1 MVSEFE
7 IAGEAAAAVLPFP
20 FLPIDESLTKRRVT
34 IPSPTDTDAELSA
47 RLGRV
52 LAPAYDLEREIGR
65 GGMAIVYR
73 ARDPRLK
80 RGVAVKL
87 LPPDLAFR
95 ADIRSRFLREA
106 ETAARLS
113 HPNIVPIYTV
123 DEREGLVYFVMAL
136 IEGESLG
143 DRVKRAGPLPI
154 ADARRILR
162 EVADALAY
170 AHANGVVHRDIKPD
184 NILLDANSGRAM
196 VTDFG
201 IARAANDGDSR
212 LTATGAAIGT
222 PAYMSPEQCSGDPEI
237 DGRSDL
243 YSLGAV
249 AYQMI
254 AGAPPFIGGSTP
266 AIMMKQVMEAPAP
279 VRAARPDVP
288 SDLAQIVMRLLEK
301 DPAKR
306 FANGAALIEALDGAP
321 LTPVTPASAVPR
333 GLDFDIPLVTIT
345 NHLASERLQT
355 ATVGIVAKLGRAQQR
370 MEEREAR
377 RAARRAAK
385 SRNAPLPDRIR
396 SFRQQLVSYA
406 GTSVFLFGINAM
418 TGGHGHHFWWA
429 VFPVLGMGLGVV
441 KSSGRLWADGVR
453 MRDIFGTLPPDGGS
467 AHAALAPPTTQA
479 PSSAERLPAGPHGG
493 VLRQAM
499 ADQRTVNDLVE
510 RLSKTERQRI
520 PDVQGT
526 ANALYDRI
534 AALAAA
540 LDRLDGEVAPDR
552 LPALE
557 RRIAQIEQSSEPTGE
572 RERRLTL
579 LKRQRGM
586 LAELSHSRDALLEQ
600 YESAGLLLQNLALD
614 MLKVRSS
621 GLDSA
626 LDSVTSVTQEARAL
640 SREIGYALDAAAE
653 LRELEGKGDA
663 VRHAQ

>member
-1 MVSEFE
+1 
-7 IAGEAAAAVLPFP
+7 VLHFP
-20 FLPIDESLTKRRVT
+20 IPASGNRLIEPRLTR
-34 IPSPTDTDAELSA
+34 PNAPDTDQELAA

-52 LAPAYDLEREIGR
+52 LAPGYDLERELGR

-136 IEGESLG
+136 IEGESVG
-143 DRVKRAGPLPI
+143 DRVKRAGPMPI
-154 ADARRILR
+154 ADARRIIR

-201 IARAANDGDSR
+201 IARAASDGEAR

-254 AGAPPFIGGSTP
+254 TGDAPFTGGSTP
-266 AIMMKQVMEAPAP
+266 AIMMKQVMETP
-279 VRAARPDVP
+279 VPLRTRRADVP
-288 SDLAQIVMRLLEK
+288 ADLEQIVMRLLEK
-301 DPAKR
+301 DPANR
-306 FANGAALIEALDGAP
+306 FANGVALIAALDGAP
-321 LTPVTPASAVPR
+321 MTPATPASAISPVHSATTGR
-333 GLDFDIPLVTIT
+333 RSLDLEIPLVSIT
-345 NHLASERLQT
+345 NHLASERIQT
-355 ATVGIVAKLGRAQQR
+355 ATVGIVAKLGRAQER
-370 MEEREAR
+370 MEAREAR
-377 RAARRAAK
+377 REARREAK
-385 SRNAPLPDRIR
+385 RGEKTLPDRIR
-396 SFRQQLVSYA
+396 SFRQQLVSYV
-406 GTSVFLFGINAM
+406 GTSAFLFGINAM

-441 KSSGRLWADGVR
+441 KSGGKLWADGGR
-453 MRDIFGTLPPDGGS
+453 LRDVFGTLPPPAGP
-467 AHAALAPPTTQA
+467 AQAAVLAAPATPT
-479 PSSAERLPAGPHGG
+479 PSSTDRLVAGPHGD
-493 VLRQAM
+493 VLRQAI
-499 ADQRTVNDLVE
+499 ADQRTVNDLIK
-510 RLSKTERQRI
+510 RLSDAERQRI

-526 ANALYDRI
+526 ANALYERI

-540 LDRLDGEVAPDR
+540 LDRLDNEVAPGR

-557 RRIAQIEQSSEPTGE
+557 QRIARVEQSGESTAE
-572 RERRLTL
+572 RERRLSL
-579 LKRQRGM
+579 LKRQRDM
-586 LAELSHSRDALLEQ
+586 LAELARSRDALLDQ

-626 LDSVTSVTQEARAL
+626 LDGVTSVTQEARAL

-653 LRELEGKGDA
+653 LRELEQKDDA
-663 VRHAQ
+663 AK

>member
-1 MVSEFE
+1 
-7 IAGEAAAAVLPFP
+7 
-20 FLPIDESLTKRRVT
+20 VT
-34 IPSPTDTDAELSA
+34 NPSPPDSDQELSA

-52 LAPAYDLEREIGR
+52 LAPSYDLERELGR
-65 GGMAIVYR
+65 GGMGIVYR

-136 IEGESLG
+136 VEGESVG
-143 DRVKRAGPLPI
+143 DLVKRGGPMPI
-154 ADARRILR
+154 ADARRVVR

-201 IARAANDGDSR
+201 IARAASDGEAR

-222 PAYMSPEQCSGDPEI
+222 PAYMSPEQCSGDPQI

-254 AGAPPFIGGSTP
+254 AGDPPFVGGSTP
-266 AIMMKQVMEAPAP
+266 AIMMKQVMEAPVP
-279 VRAARPDVP
+279 LHTKRPDVP
-288 SDLAQIVMRLLEK
+288 TDLEQIVMRLLEK
-301 DPAKR
+301 DPTNR
-306 FANGAALIEALDGAP
+306 FANGAALIAALDGAP
-321 LTPVTPASAVPR
+321 MNPTTPASAMSR
-333 GLDFDIPLVTIT
+333 GRDATTARRPIDIEIPLVTIT
-345 NHLASERLQT
+345 NHLASERIQT
-355 ATVGIVAKLGRAQQR
+355 ATVGIVAKLGRAQER
-370 MEEREAR
+370 MEAREAR
-377 RAARRAAK
+377 RAARRDAK
-385 SRNAPLPDRIR
+385 RGDKPLPDRIR
-396 SFRQQLVSYA
+396 SFRQQLVSYV
-406 GTSVFLFGINAM
+406 GTSAFLFAINAM

-429 VFPVLGMGLGVV
+429 VFPALGMGLGVV
-441 KSSGRLWADGVR
+441 KSGGKLWADGVR
-453 MRDIFGTLPPDGGS
+453 VRDVFGTLPPT
-467 AHAALAPPTTQA
+467 APTTAPALAA
-479 PSSAERLPAGPHGG
+479 PAVATPNSANRLLSGAHGD

-499 ADQRTVNDLVE
+499 ADRRTVNELIM
-510 RLSKTERQRI
+510 RLSEPERQRI

-526 ANALYDRI
+526 ADALYDRI

-540 LDRLDGEVAPDR
+540 LDRLDGEVAPGR

-557 RRIAQIEQSSEPTGE
+557 QRIAQIEQSSESTAE
-572 RERRLTL
+572 RDRRLSL
-579 LKRQRGM
+579 LKRQRDM
-586 LAELSHSRDALLEQ
+586 LAELASSRDALLEQ

-626 LDSVTSVTQEARAL
+626 LEGVTSVTQEARAL

-653 LRELEGKGDA
+653 LRELERRDDA
-663 VRHAQ
+663 K